1 MNLNKRAFWWCH
13 RINLA
18 RCSLQSDCRIVASPD
33 FSINKIANAIDHK
46 ISFFLLLRIIIVC
59 MATYYG
65 NRRQKRKP
73 SLFCL
78 LLVLTK
84 MADRMLAN
92 AFVQSCTCTG
102 DLV

>member
-18 RCSLQSDCRIVASPD
+18 RCSLQSDCPIVASPD
-33 FSINKIANAIDHK
+33 FSINKIANAIDHI

-59 MATYYG
+59 LNQDG
-65 NRRQKRKP
+65 RQDVGK
-73 SLFCL
+73 
-78 LLVLTK
+78 
-84 MADRMLAN
+84 RMLTN
-92 AFVQSCTCTG
+92 SFGQSCTCTG